1 MIGSRLFQHR
11 PSGVSMFY
19 QLLNIFVTP
28 LTAIM
33 IALLYLKTRKA
44 GGESFSEQSE
54 RFEEMELPRSQWQ
67 VRMRSRSRTSAFVE
81 SKSE

>member
-1 MIGSRLFQHR
+1 
-11 PSGVSMFY
+11 MFY

-33 IALLYLKTRKA
+33 IALLYSKTRKA

-67 VRMRSRSRTSAFVE
+67 VRMQSRSRTSAFVE